1 MRKLFYLIPTIVIL
15 VTCNILASETF
26 PIKLKYGENV
36 ISIKIVNN
44 TTTLLK
50 DLKAEIDGSK
60 LPDGISISI
69 LTKSMD
75 INPGAV
81 GNNCLQLKIVV
92 QRNCNPRSCDVPLLL
107 SDNSN
112 NLWRYTLALD
122 LENSIIP
129 DFKLCQNYPNPFNG
143 TTNIQ
148 YSLPANTKENVRLLI
163 YDLLGQQIRIL
174 VDEEQKTGTY
184 NVTWNGTDDLGKP
197 CASGIYFYRI
207 KTDTFQ
213 DVKKIVFLE

>member
-15 VTCNILASETF
+15 VTSNILASETF

-36 ISIKIVNN
+36 LSIRIINE
-44 TTTLLK
+44 TSSLLK
-50 DLKAEIDGSK
+50 SLNAEFKGNE
-60 LPDGISISI
+60 LPDGISIFIITNSI
-69 LTKSMD
+69 EVLPNAKS
-75 INPGAV
+75 
-81 GNNCLQLKIVV
+81 NNKLQLRIYVK
-92 QRNCNPRSCDVPLLL
+92 RDCKPGTYKVPFTIY
-107 SDNSN
+107 NSSTN
-112 NLWRYTLALD
+112 KWYYFLELN
-122 LENSIIP
+122 LENSIVSN
-129 DFKLCQNYPNPFNG
+129 FELNQNYPNPFNG

-163 YDLLGQQIRIL
+163 YDLLGRQIRIL
-174 VDEEQKTGTY
+174 VDEEQKSGTY

-207 KTDTFQ
+207 KTNTFQ